1 MNFAKTALITF
12 FSILV
17 FTSFAVEPKSGYWQ
31 GLLKLN
37 EETNLPFVFSMN
49 EKNEITIYN
58 AEEEIQLKSPKREND
73 SIIYSFIAFNT
84 YLKLSIDS
92 KKSINGFYISPD
104 RKRHSII
111 PFKADYIGTDKPIC
125 NKEVVT
131 NISGKWKTTFSP
143 NSDDAYPAIGKFDQS
158 ESGKVTGTF
167 LTETGDYRFLEG
179 YLVGSKL
186 ILSCFDGSHAFLFTA
201 QYKDNNLVGTFYS
214 GSHWKTD
221 WIAERNEKF
230 NLKDPDSLTYMV
242 KDDLTFVHPDT
253 NKVDIA
259 YPNKSTQGKVV
270 IIQLIGTWCPNCLDE
285 TNFYKD
291 LYETYHNDGLEIM
304 GIAYEAPE
312 NLSDQID
319 RVKRYSAN
327 KNIPYPILIGGHASK
342 KEASM
347 DFNMLNEITL
357 RY

>member
-1 MNFAKTALITF
+1 
-12 FSILV
+12 
-17 FTSFAVEPKSGYWQ
+17 
-31 GLLKLN
+31 
-37 EETNLPFVFSMN
+37 
-49 EKNEITIYN
+49 
-58 AEEEIQLKSPKREND
+58 
-73 SIIYSFIAFNT
+73 
-84 YLKLSIDS
+84 
-92 KKSINGFYISPD
+92 
-104 RKRHSII
+104 
-111 PFKADYIGTDKPIC
+111 
-125 NKEVVT
+125 
-131 NISGKWKTTFSP
+131 
-143 NSDDAYPAIGKFDQS
+143 
-158 ESGKVTGTF
+158 
-167 LTETGDYRFLEG
+167 
-179 YLVGSKL
+179 
-186 ILSCFDGSHAFLFTA
+186 
-201 QYKDNNLVGTFYS
+201 
-214 GSHWKTD
+214 
-221 WIAERNEKF
+221 
-230 NLKDPDSLTYMV
+230 MV

-347 DFNMLNEITL
+347 DFNMLNEITSFPTSIFVNRQGEVVKIHTGFNGPGTGDIYQSYVEETKRLIEKLL
-357 RY
+357 RE